1 MFDTLR
7 TILAFVVD
15 IGVLIFVHEMG
26 HYLAARS
33 QGVTVETFS
42 VGFGPALLKYKAKT
56 SGTVWQVS
64 ALPLGGYVKMQG
76 WGEEAT
82 PGVAKPGSFAA
93 ASLGSKAVIVAAGPL
108 ANLLLAVAIFAGLF
122 MSAGQL
128 STQPV
133 LSQIQP
139 GSPAAQSHLQT
150 GDRVLAIGAAQ
161 IASFTDMQQI
171 VMEHP
176 DTVLDFTIDRA
187 GQQLTLPVTVG
198 DATLDGDKIGHLGVV
213 GTQSTLKRLAPG
225 PAIAAAFQETGRQ
238 ISGWFSGMATL
249 IVHHR
254 GLKDLAGPLGIAQV
268 TGQAAA
274 LGLVPVISLIAVLSI
289 NLGLV
294 NLIPIPILDGGHLL
308 FYAVEFL
315 IRRPVPEQAREAGL
329 RVGVAIILS
338 LVLLVTFND
347 LTRLGA
353 VAWFTHL
360 L

>member
-1 MFDTLR
+1 MLDFLR
-7 TILAFVVD
+7 TIIAFVFE

-42 VGFGPALLKYKAKT
+42 IGFGPALLRRRAK

-64 ALPLGGYVKMQG
+64 VIPLGGYVKMLG
-76 WGEEAT
+76 WGDDQGSAS
-82 PGVAKPGSFAA
+82 ARPGSFGA
-93 ASLGSKAVIVAAGPL
+93 ASLSSKAVIVAAGPL
-108 ANLLLAVAIFAGLF
+108 ANLLLAVVVYAGLF
-122 MSAGQL
+122 MTAGQL
-128 STQPV
+128 TTQPV

-139 GSPAAQSHLQT
+139 GSSAAASHLLA
-150 GDRVLAIGAAQ
+150 GDRVLAIGSAP
-161 IASFTDMQQI
+161 IKNFVDLQQI
-171 VMEHP
+171 VVAHP
-176 DTVLDFTIDRA
+176 DSVLDFTIERA
-187 GQQLTLPVTVG
+187 GKQLMLPVTVG
-198 DATLDGDKIGHLGVV
+198 QASMDGTEIGRLGVV
-213 GTQSTLKRLAPG
+213 GTESSLKRLLPG
-225 PAIAAAFQETGRQ
+225 QAIAAAFQETGQQ
-238 ISGWFSGMATL
+238 ISGWFAGMSSL
-249 IVHHR
+249 IVQHR
-254 GLKDLAGPLGIAQV
+254 GLRDLAGPLGIAQIS
-268 TGQAAA
+268 GQAAA
-274 LGLVPVISLIAVLSI
+274 LGVVAMVNLIALLSI

-308 FYAVEFL
+308 FYAVEGL

-338 LVLLVTFND
+338 LVMLVTFND

>member
-7 TILAFVVD
+7 TLLAFIVD

-42 VGFGPALLKYKAKT
+42 VGFGPALLKYKAKK
-56 SGTVWQVS
+56 SGTVWQIS

-76 WGEEAT
+76 WGEEQPAR
-82 PGVAKPGSFAA
+82 PAKPGSFAS

-108 ANLLLAVAIFAGLF
+108 ANLLLAVAIYAGLF
-122 MSAGQL
+122 MTAGQL

-133 LSQIQP
+133 LSQIQA
-139 GSPAAQSHLQT
+139 GSPAAESHLVA
-150 GDRVLAIGAAQ
+150 GDRVLAIGGTP
-161 IASFTDMQQI
+161 IHGFSGMQQI
-171 VMEHP
+171 VVENP
-176 DTVLDFTIDRA
+176 DTVLDFTIERA
-187 GQQLTLPVTVG
+187 GKQLMLPVTVG
-198 DATLDGDKIGHLGVV
+198 DSMMDGEKIGHLGVV

-225 PAIAAAFQETGRQ
+225 PAIVEAFHKTGQQ

-249 IVHHR
+249 IVQHK
-254 GLKDLAGPLGIAQV
+254 GLKDLAGPLGIAEIS
-268 TGQAAA
+268 GQAAA
-274 LGLVPVISLIAVLSI
+274 LGIVPVISLIALLSI

-308 FYAVEFL
+308 FYAVEAL

>member
-7 TILAFVVD
+7 TILAFIVD

-42 VGFGPALLKYKAKT
+42 VGFGPALLKYKAKK

-76 WGEEAT
+76 WGEEQA
-82 PGVAKPGSFAA
+82 GRQAKPGSFAA

-108 ANLLLAVAIFAGLF
+108 ANLLLAVVIFAGLF

-133 LSQIQP
+133 LSQVQP
-139 GSPAAQSHLQT
+139 GSPAAESHLQS
-150 GDRVLAIGAAQ
+150 GDRVLAIGTTQ
-161 IASFTDMQQI
+161 IKSFTDLQQI

-176 DTVLDFTIDRA
+176 DTVLDFTIARA
-187 GQQLTLPVTVG
+187 GQQLTLPVKVG
-198 DATLDGDKIGHLGVV
+198 DTALDGDVVGHLGVV

-225 PAIAAAFQETGRQ
+225 VAIAAAFQETGRQ

-254 GLKDLAGPLGIAQV
+254 GLKDLAGPLGIAEV

-294 NLIPIPILDGGHLL
+294 NLVPIPILDGGHLL
-308 FYAVEFL
+308 FYAVEAL

>member
-1 MFDTLR
+1 MLDMLR
-7 TILAFVVD
+7 TVLAFIVD
-15 IGVLIFVHEMG
+15 IGVLIFVHELG

-42 VGFGPALLKYKAKT
+42 IGFGPPLFKRKAK

-64 ALPLGGYVKMQG
+64 AIPLGGYVKMRG
-76 WGEEAT
+76 WGEERTAR
-82 PGVAKPGSFAA
+82 GFQPGSFGAA
-93 ASLGSKAVIVAAGPL
+93 PLASKAAIVAAGPL
-108 ANLLLAVAIFAGLF
+108 ANLLLAVAFYAGLF
-122 MSAGQL
+122 MTAGQL
-128 STQPV
+128 ITQPV

-139 GSPAAQSHLQT
+139 NSPAAQSHLLA
-150 GDRVLAIGAAQ
+150 GDRVVAIGGAP
-161 IASFTDMQQI
+161 ITNFSDLQQ
-171 VMEHP
+171 VVLTHP
-176 DTVLDFTIDRA
+176 DSVLDFTIDRA

-198 DATLDGDKIGHLGVV
+198 KATMDGTEIGRLGVI
-213 GTQSTLKRLAPG
+213 GTNSTLKRLLPG
-225 PAIAAAFQETGRQ
+225 PAIAAALQVTGQQ
-238 ISGWFSGMATL
+238 ISTWLSGIATL
-249 IVHHR
+249 IVHHQ
-254 GLKDLAGPLGIAQV
+254 GLRNLAGPLGIAQIS
-268 TGQAAA
+268 GQAAA
-274 LGLVPVISLIAVLSI
+274 LGMVAVINLIAMLSI

-338 LVLLVTFND
+338 LVMLVTFND

-353 VAWFTHL
+353 LAWFAHL

>member
-1 MFDTLR
+1 MLDLLR
-7 TILAFVVD
+7 TALTFVFD

-33 QGVTVETFS
+33 QGITVETFS
-42 VGFGPALLKYKAKT
+42 IGFGPPLLKRRAK

-64 ALPLGGYVKMQG
+64 AIPLGGYVKMQG
-76 WGEEAT
+76 WGDERRST
-82 PGVAKPGSFAA
+82 GSKPGSFGAA
-93 ASLGSKAVIVAAGPL
+93 TLGSRAAIVAAGPL
-108 ANLLLAVAIFAGLF
+108 ANLLLAVVIYAGLF
-122 MSAGQL
+122 MTVGQV

-139 GSPAAQSHLQT
+139 GSPAAQSHLLA
-150 GDRVLAIGAAQ
+150 GDRVLAIGGAR
-161 IASFTDMQQI
+161 IETFTDLQQI
-171 VMEHP
+171 VVTHP
-176 DTVLDFTIDRA
+176 ESILDFTIERA
-187 GQQLTLPVTVG
+187 GKQMILPVMVG
-198 DATLDGDKIGHLGVV
+198 QVTMDGAEIGRLGVI
-213 GTQSTLKRLAPG
+213 GTQSTVKRLM
-225 PAIAAAFQETGRQ
+225 PAQAVAAAFQETGRQ

-249 IVHHR
+249 IVQHR
-254 GLKDLAGPLGIAQV
+254 GLRNLAGPLGIAQIS
-268 TGQAAA
+268 GQAAA
-274 LGLVPVISLIAVLSI
+274 LGWMAVANLIALLSI

-338 LVLLVTFND
+338 LVMLVTFND

>member
-1 MFDTLR
+1 MLDILR
-7 TILAFVVD
+7 TILAFIVD

-42 VGFGPALLKYKAKT
+42 IGFGPALFKRQAK

-64 ALPLGGYVKMQG
+64 AIPLGGYVKMRG
-76 WGEEAT
+76 WGEERGAA
-82 PGVAKPGSFAA
+82 PARHGSFEAA
-93 ASLGSKAVIVAAGPL
+93 PLGSKAVIVAAGPL
-108 ANLLLAVAIFAGLF
+108 ANLLLAVVIYAGMF
-122 MSAGQL
+122 VTVGQVT
-128 STQPV
+128 TQPV

-139 GSPAAQSHLQT
+139 GSPAAQSHLMA
-150 GDRVLAIGAAQ
+150 GDRVLAIGGYQ
-161 IASFTDMQQI
+161 IMNFTDLQQ
-171 VMEHP
+171 VVVTHP
-176 DTVLDFTIDRA
+176 DSVLDFTIDRA
-187 GQQLTLPVTVG
+187 GKQLRLPVTVG
-198 DATLDGDKIGHLGVV
+198 QATMDGTKIGRLGVI
-213 GTQSTLKRLAPG
+213 GTNSRLTRLLPWQAVT
-225 PAIAAAFQETGRQ
+225 AAFQETGRQ
-238 ISGWFSGMATL
+238 IAGWLAGMGAL
-249 IVHHR
+249 IIHHH
-254 GLKDLAGPLGIAQV
+254 GLQDLAGPLGIAQIS
-268 TGQAAA
+268 GQAAS
-274 LGLVPVISLIAVLSI
+274 LGAVAVINLIALLSI

-338 LVLLVTFND
+338 LVMLVTFND

-353 VAWFTHL
+353 VAWFSHL

>member
-1 MFDTLR
+1 MLDTLR
-7 TILAFVVD
+7 TIFAFIVD

-42 VGFGPALLKYKAKT
+42 VGFGPVLLKYKAK

-76 WGEEAT
+76 WGEQQAG
-82 PGVAKPGSFAA
+82 PAKPGSFAA

-108 ANLLLAVAIFAGLF
+108 ANLLAAVVIYAGLF
-122 MSAGQL
+122 MTAGQL

-133 LSQIQP
+133 LSQVQP
-139 GSPAAQSHLQT
+139 GSPAAASHLLA
-150 GDRVLAIGAAQ
+150 GDRVLAIGGAQ
-161 IASFTDMQQI
+161 IKSFTDLQQI
-171 VMEHP
+171 VMAHP
-176 DTVLDFTIDRA
+176 DTVLDFTIGRD
-187 GQQLTLPVTVG
+187 GKELILPVNVG
-198 DATLDGDKIGHLGVV
+198 ESALDGDKIGHLGVV

-225 PAIAAAFQETGRQ
+225 PAIVAAFQETGRQ
-238 ISGWFSGMATL
+238 ISNWFSGMATL

-274 LGLVPVISLIAVLSI
+274 LGLVPVIGLIALLSI

-338 LVLLVTFND
+338 LVLVVTFND

>member
-1 MFDTLR
+1 MLDLLR
-7 TILAFVVD
+7 TIFAFVFE

-42 VGFGPALLKYKAKT
+42 IGFGPALLKRKAK

-64 ALPLGGYVKMQG
+64 AIPLGGYVKMRG
-76 WGEEAT
+76 WGEEQSSASSR
-82 PGVAKPGSFAA
+82 PGSFGAA
-93 ASLGSKAVIVAAGPL
+93 PLGSKAVIVAAGPL
-108 ANLLLAVAIFAGLF
+108 ANLLLAVVVYAGLF
-122 MSAGQL
+122 MTAGQL
-128 STQPV
+128 TTQPV

-139 GSPAAQSHLQT
+139 GSPAAASHLVA
-150 GDRVLAIGAAQ
+150 GDRVLAIGSSP
-161 IASFTDMQQI
+161 IKNFVDLQQI
-171 VMEHP
+171 VVAHP
-176 DTVLDFTIDRA
+176 DSVLDFTIDRA
-187 GQQLTLPVTVG
+187 GKQLMLPVTVG
-198 DATLDGDKIGHLGVV
+198 QATMDGTEIGRLGVL
-213 GTQSTLKRLAPG
+213 GTESSLKRLMPG
-225 PAIAAAFQETGRQ
+225 QAIAAAFQETGQQ
-238 ISGWFSGMATL
+238 ISGWFAGMSTL
-249 IVHHR
+249 IMQHR
-254 GLKDLAGPLGIAQV
+254 GLRDLAGPLGIAQIS
-268 TGQAAA
+268 GQAAA
-274 LGLVPVISLIAVLSI
+274 LGVMAMINLIALLSI

-338 LVLLVTFND
+338 LVMLVTFND